1 MALVLS
7 LREGQDFYL
16 DDAQVLVTRVDGLM
30 HFQLMLAASG
40 LSFTITDAESAEVLP
55 DVFVSAGDRPQRGIA
70 RVAIDAPRE
79 IRITRGDRWRDHQ
92 QEHKV

>member
-16 DDAQVLVTRVDGLM
+16 DDAQALVTRVDGLM
-30 HFQLMLAASG
+30 RFQLMLASSG
-40 LSFTITDAESAEVLP
+40 QSFVITDAESVEVMP

-79 IRITRGDRWRDHQ
+79 IRITRGDRWREYRE
-92 QEHKV
+92 QEP

>member
-1 MALVLS
+1 VLS

-16 DDAQVLVTRVDGLM
+16 DDAQVLVTRVEGLM
-30 HFQLMLAASG
+30 HFQLMLASSG
-40 LSFTITDAESAEVLP
+40 QSFVITDAESVEVMP

-79 IRITRGDRWRDHQ
+79 IRITRGDRWREYRE
-92 QEHKV
+92 QEP

>member
-40 LSFTITDAESAEVLP
+40 QSFVITDAESVEVLP

-79 IRITRGDRWRDHQ
+79 IRITRGDRWREYRE
-92 QEHKV
+92 QEP

>member
-16 DDAQVLVTRVDGLM
+16 DDDQVLVTRVDGLM
-30 HFQLMLAASG
+30 HFQLMLASSG
-40 LSFTITDAESAEVLP
+40 QSFVITDAESVEIMP

-79 IRITRGDRWRDHQ
+79 IRITRGDRWREYRE
-92 QEHKV
+92 QES

>member
-16 DDAQVLVTRVDGLM
+16 DDAQVLVTRVEGLM
-30 HFQLMLAASG
+30 HFQLMLASSG
-40 LSFTITDAESAEVLP
+40 QSFVITDAESVEVMP

-79 IRITRGDRWRDHQ
+79 IRITRGDRWREYRE
-92 QEHKV
+92 QEP

>member
-7 LREGQDFYL
+7 LRKGQDFYL
-16 DDAQVLVTRVDGLM
+16 DDVQVLVTRVDGLM
-30 HFQLMLAASG
+30 HFQLMLASSG
-40 LSFTITDAESAEVLP
+40 QSFVITDAESVEIMP

-79 IRITRGDRWRDHQ
+79 IRITRGDRWREYRE
-92 QEHKV
+92 QEP

>member
-30 HFQLMLAASG
+30 HFQLMLASSG
-40 LSFTITDAESAEVLP
+40 QSFVITDAESVEIMP

-79 IRITRGDRWRDHQ
+79 IRITRGDRWREYRE
-92 QEHKV
+92 QEP

>member
-16 DDAQVLVTRVDGLM
+16 DDDQVLVTWVDGLM
-30 HFQLMLAASG
+30 HFQLMLASSG
-40 LSFTITDAESAEVLP
+40 QSFVITDAESVEVLP

-79 IRITRGDRWRDHQ
+79 IRITRGDRWREYRE
-92 QEHKV
+92 QEP